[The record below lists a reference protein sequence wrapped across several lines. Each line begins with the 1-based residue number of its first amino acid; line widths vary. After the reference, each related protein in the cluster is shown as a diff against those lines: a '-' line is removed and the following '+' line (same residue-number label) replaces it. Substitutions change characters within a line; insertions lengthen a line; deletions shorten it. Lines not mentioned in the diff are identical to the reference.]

1 MEVPWVFLLIWF
13 RLVEFC
19 LDLSGCHTV
28 PFVSKLL
35 LGLIAFQATVTVFKP
50 RWLVLYNE
58 YKPQK
63 IGG

>member
-50 RWLVLYNE
+50 RWLVLYN
-58 YKPQK
+58 
-63 IGG
+63 